1 MPSVTLWLGG
11 TGNEVGWAVTSAMRM
26 GLPFLPRDRR
36 PIGTATAGRPGT
48 RQGLMLLHAPG
59 PHNAN
64 VRATGRAFP
73 ARPARPPAYTGT
85 HGDSTARPDGTRGVR
100 DRDGDVADLRRSGS
114 RPGPA
119 RDGCGPRRRR
129 QLLRLVADVRRR
141 RAGAGTLARLATD
154 ARGRRDQGLGG
165 RRPRGARADSPGARA
180 VRRRRRPRPGPQPHR
195 LGGPSAVPGGV
206 AGPGRGSRDR
216 DHALECRPVRSD
228 GGDRRGGACRND
240 PGPVQSRGAPG
251 RAGPPAAGRRAGPR
265 RDRDATPRAGRA
277 RAEGAA
283 RARARLPRG
292 LRPPDVGAGAP
303 ELGRERSAGQ
313 REHPRDRPA
322 PARDRQLRRRPGPA
336 LRCRRPRPR
345 RGPGPAALMFLLDA
359 RTARAT
365 WTVLV
370 FAVGIA
376 LVWLLRD
383 VLLLFAFS
391 LFFAYLIFPLVRVVE
406 RGLGPASRRAL
417 AIGVVYLVLL
427 VGLGTA
433 AASVVPR
440 RTRGAAG
447 LAQPLPEPSQ
457 QIESGQIVGHM
468 FPVPG
473 WGDERGRQL
482 ERLVRLHAPQIVGY
496 AQQAAAGLLRWL
508 SGAWVIVL
516 IPVFAFFILRDAE
529 RAVGGIEALIE
540 NPAHRRLWYDIAD
553 DVNRLFGEYVR
564 ALIILSVIT
573 FVVWSLL
580 FFLTGVP
587 YALVLAAI
595 GGGLE
600 VSPVLGPPTAGVIVG
615 SG

>member
-1 MPSVTLWLGG
+1 
-11 TGNEVGWAVTSAMRM
+11 
-26 GLPFLPRDRR
+26 
-36 PIGTATAGRPGT
+36 
-48 RQGLMLLHAPG
+48 
-59 PHNAN
+59 
-64 VRATGRAFP
+64 
-73 ARPARPPAYTGT
+73 
-85 HGDSTARPDGTRGVR
+85 
-100 DRDGDVADLRRSGS
+100 
-114 RPGPA
+114 
-119 RDGCGPRRRR
+119 
-129 QLLRLVADVRRR
+129 
-141 RAGAGTLARLATD
+141 
-154 ARGRRDQGLGG
+154 
-165 RRPRGARADSPGARA
+165 
-180 VRRRRRPRPGPQPHR
+180 
-195 LGGPSAVPGGV
+195 
-206 AGPGRGSRDR
+206 
-216 DHALECRPVRSD
+216 
-228 GGDRRGGACRND
+228 
-240 PGPVQSRGAPG
+240 
-251 RAGPPAAGRRAGPR
+251 
-265 RDRDATPRAGRA
+265 
-277 RAEGAA
+277 
-283 RARARLPRG
+283 
-292 LRPPDVGAGAP
+292 
-303 ELGRERSAGQ
+303 
-313 REHPRDRPA
+313 
-322 PARDRQLRRRPGPA
+322 
-336 LRCRRPRPR
+336 
-345 RGPGPAALMFLLDA
+345 MFLLDA

-433 AASVVPR
+433 AASIVPR
-440 RTRGAAG
+440 LTREVAG
-447 LAQPLPEPSQ
+447 LAQRLPEMSQ

-529 RAVGGIEALIE
+529 RAAGGIEALIE

-600 VSPVLGPPTAGVIVG
+600 FIPVLGPLTGGVIVVSVALFSGYPHPWLLAVFILGWRLVQDYVTSPSVMARGIELHPALVIFGVIAAGEIAGPAGMFVSVPVIAALRVVWRRLRAFRQAPPPADRHRLAAEESAGAPVPDGPG
-615 SG
+615 SGGHAVPPLRGGRPAP